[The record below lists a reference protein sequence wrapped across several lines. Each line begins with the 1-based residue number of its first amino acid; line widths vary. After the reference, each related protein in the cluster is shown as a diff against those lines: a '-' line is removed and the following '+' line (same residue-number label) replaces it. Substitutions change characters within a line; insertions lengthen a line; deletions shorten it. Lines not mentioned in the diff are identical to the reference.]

1 MEDQHV
7 IQALSSDTPQKAFT
21 DRIGSGRVIRCF
33 EYLDATCCCHA
44 SEPGSKLAIMIAHEI
59 PGGLSIGSRLP
70 QLLRGPSVGRR
81 SRHADMDDF
90 PRFELDDE
98 ERKERTEKEISDLE
112 EITGPDF
119 SGMIAQERRPVL
131 PS

>member
-1 MEDQHV
+1 MDPLMWSCLIEIRDVSTQDTMELLLMEDQHV

-21 DRIGSGRVIRCF
+21 DRIGWWRVIRCF

-44 SEPGSKLAIMIAHEI
+44 SEPGSKLAIMIANEI
-59 PGGLSIGSRLP
+59 PGGLSIWSRLP

-90 PRFELDDE
+90 PRFQ
-98 ERKERTEKEISDLE
+98 R
-112 EITGPDF
+112 GC
-119 SGMIAQERRPVL
+119 
-131 PS
+131 